1 MCLSYRGTSVLLLST
16 YVIQVVNFNLLP
28 LLAKRCLPSN
38 FELKSEKFNLFMLF
52 SFIYCGLDKSVGSTH
67 LGAVG
72 QRPVDSTPLLDGAIL
87 PILPTAGQVTHC
99 ACASLK
105 IFSQSVNC

>member
-1 MCLSYRGTSVLLLST
+1 
-16 YVIQVVNFNLLP
+16 
-28 LLAKRCLPSN
+28 
-38 FELKSEKFNLFMLF
+38 MLF
-52 SFIYCGLDKSVGSTH
+52 SSIYCGLDKSVGSTH

-105 IFSQSVNC
+105 IFSQSVICSCDYLQMVMMNLWGGRVGV